1 MSLLEVFTMQF
12 VTEGLKEVPQ
22 DAQKADEELDSLAE
36 TTEDLEEKSQKAT
49 EAVEDTTQAIK
60 EEGKAAEKTDDKL
73 KNVKE
78 TTEKT
83 VTSTKKLN
91 SNLGQNGLAG
101 FLVEGIKKFSPYI
114 IALNL
119 LRNTFSNLQK
129 AMELKIPISRETIS
143 NIKELEFTMRDIRA
157 GTAQIG
163 ASIAGVVLPVMNKLA
178 NIAKVVLDF
187 FKEHEN
193 FVRTAFIVTIIA
205 MGAALWG
212 ALAPIL
218 PELIAIT
225 AAIAYISLIVD
236 DFMTWLNGGNSALE
250 DFWNELFGSAEEA
263 KAFINEI
270 IETFKA
276 LWEVAQPILK
286 QLGEFILKYVV
297 AYLKVVLKVLGAVI
311 NGIKAL
317 TGKSADVNV
326 NENVEGSHA
335 SGLDYVPHDGYVAE
349 LHKGE
354 RVQTAAE
361 ANDWRSSL
369 SAAKKAVNF
378 TANYPLNSIPSGAI
392 SNAYNNSNP
401 TNNINI
407 GDITINTQAT
417 DAQGISF
424 DLAKYIKQAMISLDD
439 GMLA

>member
-12 VTEGLKEVPQ
+12 VTEGLKDIPQ
-22 DAQKADEELDSLAE
+22 EAQEADTGLDKLTI
-36 TTEDLEEKSQKAT
+36 TTEELEEKT
-49 EAVEDTTQAIK
+49 EKTSVTAEEAAQAFNK
-60 EEGKAAEKTDDKL
+60 EGKAANEAREKLNKVDKATN
-73 KNVKE
+73 KAAV
-78 TTEKT
+78 
-83 VTSTKKLN
+83 STQKLN

-119 LRNTFSNLQK
+119 LKGTFSNLQK
-129 AMELKIPISRETIS
+129 AMEFKIPISRETIS

-270 IETFKA
+270 ITTFKE
-276 LWEVAQPILK
+276 LWEVAAPILR
-286 QLGEFILKYVV
+286 QLGEYLLKYVV
-297 AYLKVVLKVLGAVI
+297 TVLKGVIKVLGAVI
-311 NGIKAL
+311 KGIKAL
-317 TGKSADVNV
+317 TGKSADVSI
-326 NENVEGSHA
+326 NENVNGSHA
-335 SGLDYVPHDGYVAE
+335 SGLDYVPFDGYVAE

-361 ANDWRSSL
+361 AQDWRSSL
-369 SAAKKAVNF
+369 MAAKKAVDF
-378 TANYPLNSIPSGAI
+378 TANYPLNSIPQGAI
-392 SNAYNNSNP
+392 SNAYNNSSP
-401 TNNINI
+401 TKNINI

-417 DAQGISF
+417 DSQGIAF
-424 DLAKYIKQAMISLDD
+424 DLAKHIKQAMISLDD